1 MPWTLYRYITAELLK
16 LLAVTTAVL
25 VLVISVAAAI
35 GPMTEGLLGPWAMM
49 KFIGFTA
56 PTMLVFALPFAA
68 AFASTLV
75 YLRLASD
82 NEILACSA
90 SGMSYRSIMAPVI
103 ALGLVLTMGLFLMS
117 NFLLPQFWRAA
128 QETAES
134 DMLTVLVS
142 QLERN
147 KAFDHLGDVVIYAD
161 RVQEHPPP
169 AVDEGLAPTRW
180 IQLLGVAVGQLD
192 GAGVQVSDATAERA
206 NVWLYRDRDRSWVT
220 IQMHEAMYYD
230 PARGQ
235 LGYTSQLDLPPL
247 QLPNP
252 MRERPRFFSWP
263 ELRQL
268 NREPERFDRVRTR
281 RDELA
286 RAVGARRLHATM
298 VEALELA
305 DELELQRPDEGDRYT
320 IRGRRWAVEDEG
332 PRIVLE
338 AEADRPV
345 RVEYHSPRFS
355 PRRFDA
361 ERVTVAARHR
371 APEAQPAA
379 LVTLENVRVYD
390 PRVDGFTEHARL
402 SLPRLRWRAPV
413 LEAEPTALSA
423 AQLRDQL
430 ERDPRLAQAPEV
442 ARAARQ
448 LWSQI
453 TMLGRQIEGQL
464 HDRAA
469 SSVACLLLMM
479 LGAVLSLRL
488 RGQMALAVYFWSFM
502 LAIISILLIYAG
514 TRTVRNADLPL
525 VAGLAVLWSG
535 NVMLAVIVARA
546 YRQVARN

>member
-25 VLVISVAAAI
+25 VVVISIAAAI

-82 NEILACSA
+82 NEVLACSA
-90 SGMSYRSIMAPVI
+90 SGMSYRAILAPVI
-103 ALGLVLTMGLFLMS
+103 ALGLVLTMSLFLLS
-117 NFLLPQFWRAA
+117 NFVLPQFWRAA

-134 DMLTVLVS
+134 DMLTVLVG
-142 QLERN
+142 QLQRN
-147 KAFDHLGDVVIYAD
+147 KAFDRFGDVVIYAD
-161 RVQEHPPP
+161 DAVQHPPP
-169 AVDEGLAPTRW
+169 TLAEAELQPTRW
-180 IQLLGVAVGQLD
+180 IELMGVAIGQLD
-192 GAGVQVSDATAERA
+192 SEGVQVSDATAERA
-206 NVWLYRDRDRSWVT
+206 NVLLFRDRDRSWVT
-220 IQMHEAMYYD
+220 IRLREAMYYD

-235 LGYTSQLDLPPL
+235 LGYTSQLDLPPF

-268 NREPERFDRVRTR
+268 NHHPERFDRVRTR

-286 RAVGARRLHATM
+286 RAIGARWLHTTM
-298 VEALELA
+298 IAALE
-305 DELELQRPDEGDRYT
+305 DRGELELERPGEGDRY
-320 IRGRRWAVEDEG
+320 RLHGGSWQVEDEG

-338 AEADRPV
+338 AEAGRPV
-345 RVEYHSPRFS
+345 RVEYHSPRFA

-361 ERVTVAARHR
+361 ERVTIGSRHR

-402 SLPRLRWRAPV
+402 SLPRLRWPAPV
-413 LEAEPTALSA
+413 LEAPPESLSPGELMA
-423 AQLRDQL
+423 MAEAD
-430 ERDPRLAQAPEV
+430 ASAGAVEV
-442 ARAARQ
+442 SRTARAMA
-448 LWSQI
+448 SQI

-469 SSVACLLLMM
+469 SSVACLLLML
-479 LGAVLSLRL
+479 LGAVLSLHM
-488 RGQMALAVYFWSFM
+488 RGQMPLAVYFWSFM
-502 LAIISILLIYAG
+502 LAIVTILLIYAG
-514 TRTVRNADLPL
+514 TRTVRNPDLPL
-525 VAGLAVLWSG
+525 VVGLAVLWSG
-535 NVMLAVIVARA
+535 NAMLAVIVTRA